1 MKGEPSAAN
10 AGQEVKDG
18 TMPHIFIA
26 SAQKQPTEMAQG
38 DGMIAHHIDAYTPVP
53 PKHQMDNDG
62 DSVPDFDEMEK
73 LNMVKAEFSKQ
84 LEETRKD
91 LEEKLRTS
99 KEEDGPFGMS
109 ARDLSLVPDLE
120 IPAKFKA
127 PEFEK
132 FEGNTSQVSK
142 VEGQEPSENENPAKE
157 GEAMPMEDIE
167 MTDAE
172 NAKGTA
178 VKEDK
183 VMPTEE
189 LEVSKAENGI

>member
-1 MKGEPSAAN
+1 M
-10 AGQEVKDG
+10 
-18 TMPHIFIA
+18 
-26 SAQKQPTEMAQG
+26 EMAQG
-38 DGMIAHHIDAYTPVP
+38 DGMIAHHIDAYTHVP

-99 KEEDGPFGMS
+99 KEEDGPFGM
-109 ARDLSLVPDLE
+109 
-120 IPAKFKA
+120 
-127 PEFEK
+127 
-132 FEGNTSQVSK
+132 TQVSK
-142 VEGQEPSENENPAKE
+142 VERQEPSENENPAKE

>member
-62 DSVPDFDEMEK
+62 D
-73 LNMVKAEFSKQ
+73 
-84 LEETRKD
+84 T
-91 LEEKLRTS
+91 
-99 KEEDGPFGMS
+99 
-109 ARDLSLVPDLE
+109 
-120 IPAKFKA
+120 
-127 PEFEK
+127 
-132 FEGNTSQVSK
+132 QVSK